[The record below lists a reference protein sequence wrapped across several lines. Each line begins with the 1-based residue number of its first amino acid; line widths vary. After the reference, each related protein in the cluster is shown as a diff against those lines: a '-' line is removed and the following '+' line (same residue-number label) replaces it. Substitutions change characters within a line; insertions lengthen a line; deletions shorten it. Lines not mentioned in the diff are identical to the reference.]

1 MTKGDFTLT
10 PDASVAAAVLQRP
23 GKGQVLVAW
32 DGASG
37 RTLGCLEFDVH
48 VRCIAVSLDGSLV
61 AAGQETGRIVVWSPV
76 TGRTVTTL
84 DNGRNRLNC
93 LSFGRIPS
101 SIMKALKQTL
111 PRQRLLTIIEKKARS
126 RRFVVRK
133 KAPRSGLVMSG
144 EEGEPNPAAKEG
156 DCPGSAMSCASRQD
170 SPEAHN
176 DVPAETPDSIAR
188 SHLEEIQCGAT
199 NSKHQEA
206 SHEAPHAFERSLP
219 SRH

>member
-23 GKGQVLVAW
+23 DKGQVLVAW

-37 RTLGCLEFDVH
+37 RTLGSLEFDVH

-84 DNGRNRLNC
+84 DNGRNRLNY

-111 PRQRLLTIIEKKARS
+111 PRQRLSTIIEKKGP
-126 RRFVVRK
+126 FPEICCQK
-133 KAPRSGLVMSG
+133 K
-144 EEGEPNPAAKEG
+144 
-156 DCPGSAMSCASRQD
+156 
-170 SPEAHN
+170 
-176 DVPAETPDSIAR
+176 
-188 SHLEEIQCGAT
+188 GAT
-199 NSKHQEA
+199 IGIGDEWRRRRA
-206 SHEAPHAFERSLP
+206 EPCRE
-219 SRH
+219 